1 MSDDIELCIAI
12 ISQCEI
18 NDHQLVTL
26 NIKYRTLS
34 VLIPVRGGDH
44 LLHLLL

>member
-18 NDHQLVTL
+18 NDNQLVTL